1 MTDPILISL
10 KQRFA
15 RGRLRSLAKHSY
27 CASANVTKS
36 TISANSLTLT
46 EEILNGKL
54 HFFLQCQM
62 FLSQLSSMLL
72 ELKHFTTSTNSYWC
86 LKLHFG

>member
-27 CASANVTKS
+27 YTSENVTKS
-36 TISANSLTLT
+36 TIFREFAHINWK
-46 EEILNGKL
+46 NP
-54 HFFLQCQM
+54 
-62 FLSQLSSMLL
+62 
-72 ELKHFTTSTNSYWC
+72 
-86 LKLHFG
+86 